1 MQSNCIENYL
11 YYENSLGK
19 LYNGDALE
27 VLKLLPDESV
37 DCIVTSP
44 PYWALRDY
52 GVEGQIGL
60 EESFYDYVE
69 RLRCVFK
76 EIFRILKPEGTLW
89 LNIADTYYG
98 GGKGGK
104 GKLYGKVPAANIGGN
119 RFRKVRYPPKCL
131 CMVPERLA
139 IAMIEDGWIL
149 RNKIIWH
156 KTNGI
161 PESVK
166 DRFTRSYEYI
176 YFFTKSR
183 KYYFKQ
189 QLEPVKESSIERLQ
203 RAYSNTSK
211 YAVLDPNQ
219 NPLRGVYKRLCN
231 KGEHPTS
238 LKGKNKRDVWI
249 LPTAQFSAKK
259 YRMDIDHFAV
269 FPEEIPK
276 ICIDAGCPPEG
287 VVLDPFMGSGTT
299 AVVAM
304 RMGRKW
310 IGIEL
315 NPSYCELTKKRVEK
329 LELPLL
335 LGVER

>member
-1 MQSNCIENYL
+1 MQLNCINRYL

-19 LYNGDALE
+19 LYNGDVFE
-27 VLKLLPDESV
+27 VLKVFPDESI
-37 DCIVTSP
+37 DCVVTSP

-52 GVEGQIGL
+52 EVEGQIGL
-60 EESFYDYVE
+60 EEIFTEYIS
-69 RLRCVFK
+69 RLLN
-76 EIFRILKPEGTLW
+76 IFREVYRILKPQGTLW

-98 GGKGGK
+98 
-104 GKLYGKVPAANIGGN
+104 N
-119 RFRKVRYPPKCL
+119 RKTGYFSYPSKCL

-149 RNKIIWH
+149 RNKIIWY

-166 DRFTRSYEYI
+166 DRFTKSYEYI
-176 YFFTKSR
+176 YFFTKSER
-183 KYYFKQ
+183 YYFKQ
-189 QLEPVKESSIERLQ
+189 QFEPVKESSIKRLQ

-211 YAVLDPNQ
+211 YAVFDRKQ
-219 NPLRGVYKRLCN
+219 NPLRGMYKRLGNVKCFDGGDHLVAPFN
-231 KGEHPTS
+231 P
-238 LKGKNKRDVWI
+238 LKGRNKRDVWV

-259 YRMDIDHFAV
+259 YGMDIDHFAV
-269 FPEEIPK
+269 FPEEIPR
-276 ICIDAGCPPEG
+276 ICIDAGCPPG
-287 VVLDPFMGSGTT
+287 GAVLDPFMGSGTT

-304 RMGRKW
+304 RMSRKW

-315 NPSYCELTKKRVEK
+315 NPNYCELIVKRVKK

-335 LGVER
+335 KEV